1 MRLDGTAPR
10 PLYQQLRDTLLTMIE
25 AGEYASDQRLP
36 SERELSRRFGISRI
50 TVRQA
55 LSDLAQEGRVYTR
68 IGKGTFVT
76 DPASCQPLGSLFG
89 FSESVRRQGRVPSS
103 TVLEAGLVPAEIDV
117 ASRLRIEPGSE
128 LVRLRRLRM
137 VDGLPVV
144 LELTHL
150 PHVTSPGLL
159 QRMADNVSLYAV
171 LEESYGLRMSWAEVT
186 MGAALAGEWEAAQLR
201 LQIPAAVLHME
212 QTSFVE
218 DGRPMEFT
226 RSAYRGDGYRFNAVL
241 HRPRDP
247 VAVSFPSADRAVS
260 QAPVAG
266 QGSAWPLTRGGASD

>member
-1 MRLDGTAPR
+1 
-10 PLYQQLRDTLLTMIE
+10 MIE
-25 AGEYASDQRLP
+25 AGEYASDQKLP

-76 DPASCQPLGSLFG
+76 DPACCQPLGSLFG

-103 TVLEAGLVPAEIDV
+103 TVLEAGLVPAEADI
-117 ASRLRIEPGSE
+117 AGQLRIEPGSE
-128 LVRLRRLRM
+128 LVRLRRLRLA
-137 VDGLPVV
+137 DGVPVV

-150 PHVTSPGLL
+150 PHAAAPGLL
-159 QRMADNVSLYAV
+159 QRIADDVSLYAV

-186 MGAALAGEWEAAQLR
+186 MGATLAGEWEAAQLR
-201 LQIPAAVLHME
+201 LQVPAAVLHME
-212 QTSFVE
+212 QISFVE
-218 DGRPMEFT
+218 DGRPMELT

-247 VAVSFPSADRAVS
+247 ETAAMPSADRAIS
-260 QAPVAG
+260 QAPLAG
-266 QGSAWPLTRGGASD
+266 QGSAWPLMGGCASG